1 MKTLKYQQ
9 DAINELTDKAVK
21 LLNLGGAAVR
31 DARLFSRLRPGQ
43 VKP

>member
-9 DAINELTDKAVK
+9 DAISELTDKAVK
-21 LLNLGGAAVR
+21 LLNIGG
-31 DARLFSRLRPGQ
+31 SRRKIVLRPRREQ